1 MNTFARA
8 LTILLMTAGVAAG
21 SRAEDNPRP
30 GIPRGM
36 QGTDPAF
43 AFALIPF
50 DRGEEWEFPQESRD
64 PGYAL
69 YRDGYRLILDEQ
81 WGEAR
86 KKFGEMIRRYPHS
99 SYLDDARFWSAYSWK
114 FSDRKKALEEYARFM
129 KDFPSSN
136 YFDDAVSEY
145 QRLGGKAG
153 SIVRDV
159 PQGIPEAAFRIAELE
174 KKLAQIQERLIIR
187 VPQPPRISF
196 APRGEEPGIRLK
208 AEALRALTRSPEDEK
223 AFAVLRETALDT
235 TEPMD
240 IRMVALD
247 GARRFRIGGVG
258 KFLLDVVRN
267 GQDVRFRMMAIEGLR
282 NTPAPENQ
290 AVVGTLRALALDQ
303 SEPADLRMSALQ
315 TLERGDR
322 EQFPRILSQIAKAD
336 GEVRLQISALQYLS
350 QQQAGERKEAEHV
363 LQEVATDRN
372 RDPAVR
378 EVALF
383 GLRQLSAAS
392 DLLIELAKTD
402 PQERVR
408 LAAVYSLGSSFQEN
422 PEVINQALE
431 GLAADRTQPR
441 LVRQTALSQLGE
453 RGKAFDADFLA
464 TLASGEPD
472 EDIQQMAIH
481 VLGKVAQG
489 RAKSFAVLTSLFRS
503 IPDDRLGSKDVLL
516 FSVASI
522 GNDEAVD
529 FLASVAQSDASAPL
543 RERAVYYLGNIGSEK
558 ARNALLEILRHR

>member
-1 MNTFARA
+1 MNTFANA
-8 LTILLMTAGVAAG
+8 LTLLLMTAGIAAA
-21 SRAEDNPRP
+21 SRAEDSPRP

-36 QGTDPAF
+36 QSTDPALTF
-43 AFALIPF
+43 TMISFEP
-50 DRGEEWEFPQESRD
+50 GEEWELPQESRD

-86 KKFGEMIRRYPHS
+86 KKFGELIRRYPRS

-114 FSDRKKALEEYARFM
+114 FSDRKKALDEYARFM

-145 QRLGGKAG
+145 QRLGGKTG
-153 SIVRDV
+153 ETVRVV
-159 PQGIPEAAFRIAELE
+159 PQGIPEAAYRIAELE
-174 KKLAQIQERLIIR
+174 KKLQEIQERLIIR
-187 VPQPPRISF
+187 VPQPPRIPV
-196 APRGEEPGIRLK
+196 APRGTEPAIRMK

-235 TEPMD
+235 TQPME

-258 KFLLDVVRN
+258 TFLLDVVRN
-267 GQDVRFRMMAIEGLR
+267 SQDLRFRMMAMEGLR
-282 NTPAPENQ
+282 ITPAPETQ
-290 AVVGTLRALALDQ
+290 AIFGSLRSLALDQ
-303 SEPADLRMSALQ
+303 LEPAELRMSALQ
-315 TLERGDR
+315 VLERGDR
-322 EQFPRILSQIAKAD
+322 EGFPKVLSQIAKSDRQA
-336 GEVRLQISALQYLS
+336 GLQINALQYLS
-350 QQQAGERKEAEHV
+350 HQQAGERGEAADV
-363 LQEVATDRN
+363 LQEVAMDRN

-392 DLLIELAKTD
+392 EFLIQTAKTD

-422 PEVINQALE
+422 PEVVNQALE
-431 GLAADRTQPR
+431 DLAADRTQPR

-453 RGKAFDADFLA
+453 RGKALDAGFLA

-529 FLASVAQSDASAPL
+529 FLASVARSNASDSL
-543 RERAVYYLGNIGSEK
+543 RERAVYYLGNIGTEK
-558 ARNALLEILRHR
+558 ARNALLEILRHP